1 MIILKKRKKKVAK
14 KKPESVS
21 AQWYQF
27 ATPEFGK
34 THTLKV
40 FPQKS
45 AVGTDQDSKIK
56 QLSEGSQL

>member
-1 MIILKKRKKKVAK
+1 MYQRISMIILKKRKKKVAK

-34 THTLKV
+34 TSTANADPQTLTKY
-40 FPQKS
+40 
-45 AVGTDQDSKIK
+45 
-56 QLSEGSQL
+56 E